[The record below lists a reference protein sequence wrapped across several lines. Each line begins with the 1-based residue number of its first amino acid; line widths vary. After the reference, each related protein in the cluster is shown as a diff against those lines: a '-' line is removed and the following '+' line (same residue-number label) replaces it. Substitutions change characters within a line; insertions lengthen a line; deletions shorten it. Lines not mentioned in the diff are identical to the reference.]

1 MNILK
6 KRIGFSKTQNAV
18 KRLNMLIC
26 DEFIKEDLPVVAVPA
41 SSFMVATN
49 KKNN

>member
-1 MNILK
+1 
-6 KRIGFSKTQNAV
+6 
-18 KRLNMLIC
+18 MLIC

-49 KKNN
+49 KRITDGYLESIKR